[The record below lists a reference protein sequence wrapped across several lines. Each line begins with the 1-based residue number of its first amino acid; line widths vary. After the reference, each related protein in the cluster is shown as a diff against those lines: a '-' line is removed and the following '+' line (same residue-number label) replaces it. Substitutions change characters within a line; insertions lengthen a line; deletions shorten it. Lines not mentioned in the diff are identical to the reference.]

1 MKKLILSVAMMSAVL
16 AGSQAYAQEQEHK
29 DSEKG
34 YVTGSFES
42 NSNYYVKD
50 SKTGAEYPDDHFGS
64 NNYLKLDYYRGKF
77 SAGIQAE
84 GYLPAS

>member
-50 SKTGAEYPDDHFGS
+50 SK
-64 NNYLKLDYYRGKF
+64 
-77 SAGIQAE
+77 E
-84 GYLPAS
+84 GYCDVYYIYFQIFYNNI

>member
-42 NSNYYVKD
+42 NSNYYVID
-50 SKTGAEYPDDHFGS
+50 SNT
-64 NNYLKLDYYRGKF
+64 
-77 SAGIQAE
+77 
-84 GYLPAS
+84 